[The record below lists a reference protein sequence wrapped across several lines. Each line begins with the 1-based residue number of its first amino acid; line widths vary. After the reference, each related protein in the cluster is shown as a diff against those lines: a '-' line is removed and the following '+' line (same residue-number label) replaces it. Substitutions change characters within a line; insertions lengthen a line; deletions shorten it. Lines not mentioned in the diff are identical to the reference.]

1 MARPSASGSTP
12 RRRSS
17 GSSRVEPGAQ
27 SSRSGPAECATSTA
41 PFSST
46 SRSKTSHLAKTIS
59 SCGRVRPVTRSN
71 RRPLRRT
78 RSSAVRVAGATTPS
92 VAMVPSKSHARTRNR
107 TTPLCQ
113 STAPGSRTGAQALAG
128 NPSPERSVIEAHPDL
143 GALADLGPDLDAALL
158 QVGTLPHRDHAEV
171 LAGVEAPLGGGDIE
185 ADAVVA
191 DDC

>member
-12 RRRSS
+12 RRRSA
-17 GSSRVEPGAQ
+17 GSSRPEGGAQ
-27 SSRSGPAECATSTA
+27 RSS
-41 PFSST
+41 
-46 SRSKTSHLAKTIS
+46 L
-59 SCGRVRPVTRSN
+59 
-71 RRPLRRT
+71 RPLRRT
-78 RSSAVRVAGATTPS
+78 RSSAARVAGATTPS

-113 STAPGSRTGAQALAG
+113 STAPVRLPGAQALAG
-128 NPSPERSVIEAHPDL
+128 NPSPERSVLEAHPDR
-143 GALADLGPDLDAALL
+143 GALADLGPDLEAALL

-171 LAGVEAPLGGGDIE
+171 LAGVQPPLGGGDIE